1 MTEGPI
7 SVRRDALIADL
18 SLRGREF
25 GFAYSDLVDEW
36 LAELI
41 GDERD
46 LALVAG
52 GSYGRRE
59 LAPGSD
65 LDLVLIHGGRK
76 DIRAVADRIWYPI
89 WDSKIALDHS
99 VRTPKEAVA
108 MAEADLKVV
117 SSLLDGRVV
126 AGDLALGDDALSRV
140 REAWTRHGARRLP
153 QMRELATARHHKD
166 GDVAYLLEPELK
178 LAKGGHR
185 DLRAM
190 AALEAATP
198 ITFRHSPD
206 LDQAAATLFEVR
218 VALHRVEG
226 RAVDRLLLDR
236 QDDVAEQLGYADADE
251 LMRAV
256 ATSGRTVARA
266 YDDEWRRSDAWA
278 RGPARRGAGGG
289 DRPLGD
295 GIVLRDGELDLVSTT
310 EPADLTLL
318 LRAAEQAAVLG
329 VDFRTAALERLAAEA
344 PPALQVWPAEARDA
358 LVGLLGA
365 GPNLV
370 SVFETLDEYGL
381 LTKIL
386 PEWEQVRSK
395 PQRNA
400 FHRFTVDRHLAETAA
415 NAAEYTRLVE
425 RPDLL
430 LVGCWLHDLGKGW
443 PGDHTRAGIEL
454 MRTVATRMGFADD
467 DVEILV
473 DLVRHHLLLP
483 SVATSGDLSDPA
495 VAEMVAMAVGS
506 VEELHLLAALTQADS
521 LATGP
526 SAWSAWKQELMETL
540 VRKVELV
547 LRDEVPPAETD
558 TLAPEDAALIARAH
572 GDLLVER
579 VADGIAVVG
588 PNRPGLLCCVVG
600 LLSVHGWAVQAAFV
614 NSYDGV
620 AANHF
625 LIERSYAR
633 RDDNW
638 EQFVDELRAALIDR
652 RTLDERV
659 EQRARTYPR
668 RRNAAR
674 PAKPRVIRHEGASA
688 TATVLE
694 VRTADRLGLLYR
706 LTRAL
711 TEVPLDIVHAKVS
724 TLGQE
729 VIDTFYLHT
738 TDGAIPDDDTIERA
752 SAMLLEAASAGPVD
766 ASSMTVPSPGE

>member
-1 MTEGPI
+1 VTEPSI
-7 SVRRDALIADL
+7 TERRDALIADE
-18 SLRGREF
+18 SLQGREF
-25 GFAYSDLVDEW
+25 GSAYAALVDEW
-36 LAELI
+36 MIELV

-52 GSYGRRE
+52 GSLGRSE

-65 LDLVLIHGGRK
+65 LDLVLVHGGRK
-76 DIRAVADRIWYPI
+76 DIAEVADRIWYPI

-108 MAEADLKVV
+108 MADADLKVV

-126 AGDLALGDDALSRV
+126 AGDLALGDDALARV
-140 REAWTRHGARRLP
+140 RESWARRGSRRLP
-153 QMRELATARHHKD
+153 QMHELAIARHQKE
-166 GDVAYLLEPELK
+166 GDVPYLLEPELK

-185 DLRAM
+185 DLRVI
-190 AALEAATP
+190 AALEVATP
-198 ITFRHSPD
+198 ITFRHSAD
-206 LDQAAATLFEVR
+206 LDVAAATLFAVR

-236 QDDVAEQLGYADADE
+236 QDEVAERLGYADADE

-266 YDDEWRRSDAWA
+266 YDDAWRRSDAWA

-310 EPADLTLL
+310 DAADLTLL
-318 LRAAEQAAVLG
+318 VRAAEQAAVLG
-329 VDFRTAALERLAAEA
+329 VGFRTAALERLAAEA
-344 PPALQVWPAEARDA
+344 QPAVGRWPDAARDA

-370 SVFETLDEYGL
+370 TVFETLDEYAL

-386 PEWEQVRSK
+386 PEWERVRSK

-400 FHRFTVDRHLAETAA
+400 FHRFTVDRHLTETVA
-415 NAAEYTRLVE
+415 NAAEYTRNVE

-443 PGDHTRAGIEL
+443 PGDHTGAGIEL
-454 MRTVATRMGFADD
+454 MRTVGDRLGFPEP

-473 DLVRHHLLLP
+473 ELVRHHLLLP
-483 SVATSGDLSDPA
+483 AVATSRDLSDPA
-495 VAEMVAMAVGS
+495 VAAMVAEAVGS
-506 VEELHLLAALTQADS
+506 VEVLHLLAALTHADS

-526 SAWSAWKQELMETL
+526 SAWSEWKQELMEDL
-540 VRKVELV
+540 VRRVELV
-547 LRDEVPPAETD
+547 LRDEVPPLETD
-558 TLAPEDAALIARAH
+558 TISPEDVELIARAG
-572 GDLLVER
+572 GDVMVEQR
-579 VADGIAVVG
+579 PDGLAVVG

-600 LLSVHGWAVQAAFV
+600 LLSVHGWAVQGAYV

-620 AANHF
+620 AANRF
-625 LIERSYAR
+625 QIERSYAR

-638 EQFVDELRAALIDR
+638 DQFVDELRAALVDR

-659 EQRARTYPR
+659 EQRARTYSR

-674 PAKPRVIRHEGASA
+674 PAKPRVILHEGAST
-688 TATVLE
+688 TATVIE
-694 VRTADRLGLLYR
+694 VRAADRLGLLYR
-706 LTRAL
+706 LARAI
-711 TEVPLDIVHAKVS
+711 TEVPLDISHAKVS

-729 VIDTFYLHT
+729 VIDTFYLRT
-738 TDGAIPDDDTIERA
+738 TDGGIPGDVTIERA
-752 SAMLLEAASAGPVD
+752 SAMLLAAASDPPAEEPRLP
-766 ASSMTVPSPGE
+766 AE